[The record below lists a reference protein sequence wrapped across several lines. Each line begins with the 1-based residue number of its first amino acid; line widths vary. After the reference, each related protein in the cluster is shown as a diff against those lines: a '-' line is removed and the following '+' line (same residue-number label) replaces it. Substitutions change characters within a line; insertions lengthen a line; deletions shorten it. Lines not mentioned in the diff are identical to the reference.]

1 MFEAFDVEGEGW
13 LGYDGVS
20 ALVRRQLPDISS
32 AELRSIMGHIH
43 LLDKDGKQTASCR
56 PVLGCISM

>member
-1 MFEAFDVEGEGW
+1 MLLQVFEAFDVEGEGW
-13 LGYDGVS
+13 LGYDGVA

-43 LLDKDGKQTASCR
+43 LLDKDGAQTASCR
-56 PVLGCISM
+56 